1 MVADFI
7 TSEVNLKSGLI
18 DQGIIIKKIIKIRKK
33 RFMYKKQKV
42 NISLI
47 TKLTFWYYYRV

>member
-18 DQGIIIKKIIKIRKK
+18 DQGIVIKKIIKIRKK
-33 RFMYKKQKV
+33 RFMYKKQKF